1 MKVVASAPEGL
12 EKSLAEEI
20 SNLGGFNIN
29 TYKRFINFE
38 CDFET
43 FYRVHFYSRLAF
55 RFYREIASFNC
66 YDKQSLYAGV
76 RDSFDWLNWLH
87 FDKTFNVQV
96 TGRTSSLS
104 HTHFTALEVKNSITD
119 LQQAVWNKRSN
130 ISLANPDFIIHLHL
144 NNNKAILSLQSSVES
159 LHKRGYRPAIGNA
172 PLKENLASGL
182 INMTKWNGKVPLID
196 FMCGSGTFLIEAV
209 NQFLGVP
216 INIDQVYLFE
226 NWLDF
231 RQDIY
236 LNEKNKAKNK
246 IINYE
251 KLPTIIGCEI
261 NKKVFEQA
269 NVNISLAGLENYI
282 ELINNDFL
290 ALQLSCSPGIIICN
304 PPYGKKLG
312 DENELICLYEQM
324 GIFLKNNFSG
334 WEFWLLSGNPK
345 LTKYLKMKSSL
356 KIPVSNGG
364 IDCRWIKYLIRLF
377 NFCLK
382 RPLLSCLN
390 LLMFEEDKVLWLI
403 FLQASNLSLQEINR

>member
-1 MKVVASAPEGL
+1 MNVVASAPEGL
-12 EKSLAEEI
+12 EKYLAKEI

-130 ISLANPDFIIHLHL
+130 ISLDNPDFIIHLHL
-144 NNNKAILSLQSSVES
+144 NNNKAILSLQTSVES

-182 INMTKWNGKVPLID
+182 INMTQWNGKVPLID

-209 NQFLGVP
+209 NQFLEVP

-231 RQDIY
+231 RKDIY

-290 ALQLSCSPGIIICN
+290 ALQLSCTPGIIICN

-312 DENELICLYEQM
+312 DENELIYLYEQM

-364 IDCRWIKYLIRLF
+364 IDCRWIKYLIR
-377 NFCLK
+377 
-382 RPLLSCLN
+382 
-390 LLMFEEDKVLWLI
+390 
-403 FLQASNLSLQEINR
+403 

>member
-1 MKVVASAPEGL
+1 MNVVASSPEGL

-130 ISLANPDFIIHLHL
+130 ISLDNPDFIIHLHL
-144 NNNKAILSLQSSVES
+144 NNNKAILSLQSSIES

-182 INMTKWNGKVPLID
+182 INMTQWNGKVPLID

-231 RQDIY
+231 RKDIY

-290 ALQLSCSPGIIICN
+290 ALQLSCTPGIIICN

-345 LTKYLKMKSSL
+345 LTKFLKMKSSL

-364 IDCRWIKYLIRLF
+364 IDCRWIKYLIR
-377 NFCLK
+377 
-382 RPLLSCLN
+382 
-390 LLMFEEDKVLWLI
+390 
-403 FLQASNLSLQEINR
+403 

>member
-1 MKVVASAPEGL
+1 MNVVASSPEGL

-66 YDKQSLYAGV
+66 YDKQSLYEGV

-130 ISLANPDFIIHLHL
+130 ISLDNPDFIIHLHL

-182 INMTKWNGKVPLID
+182 INMTQWNGKVPLID

-209 NQFLGVP
+209 NQFLEVP

-231 RQDIY
+231 RKDIY

-269 NVNISLAGLENYI
+269 NINISLAGLENYI

-290 ALQLSCSPGIIICN
+290 ALQLSCTPGIIICN

-364 IDCRWIKYLIRLF
+364 IDCRWIKYLIR
-377 NFCLK
+377 
-382 RPLLSCLN
+382 
-390 LLMFEEDKVLWLI
+390 
-403 FLQASNLSLQEINR
+403 

>member
-1 MKVVASAPEGL
+1 MNVVASSPEGL

-76 RDSFDWLNWLH
+76 RDSFDWLNWLN

-130 ISLANPDFIIHLHL
+130 ISLDNPDFIIHLHL

-182 INMTKWNGKVPLID
+182 INMTQWNGKVPLID

-231 RQDIY
+231 RKDIY

-290 ALQLSCSPGIIICN
+290 ALQLSCTPGIIICN

-364 IDCRWIKYLIRLF
+364 IDCRWIKYLIR
-377 NFCLK
+377 
-382 RPLLSCLN
+382 
-390 LLMFEEDKVLWLI
+390 
-403 FLQASNLSLQEINR
+403 

>member
-1 MKVVASAPEGL
+1 MYDVVSSPEGL
-12 EKSLAEEI
+12 EKFLAEEI

-130 ISLANPDFIIHLHL
+130 ISLDNPDFIIHLHL

-182 INMTKWNGKVPLID
+182 INMTQWNGKVPLID

-209 NQFLGVP
+209 NQYLGVP

-226 NWLDF
+226 NWFDF

-236 LNEKNKAKNK
+236 LNEKNKAKTK

-251 KLPTIIGCEI
+251 KLPKLIGCEI

-269 NVNISLAGLENYI
+269 KVNVSLAGLENYI
-282 ELINNDFL
+282 ELINNDIL
-290 ALQLSCSPGIIICN
+290 ELHLELEPGIIICN

-312 DENELICLYEQM
+312 DENELISLYEQM

-364 IDCRWIKYLIRLF
+364 IDCRWIKYLIR
-377 NFCLK
+377 
-382 RPLLSCLN
+382 
-390 LLMFEEDKVLWLI
+390 
-403 FLQASNLSLQEINR
+403 

>member
-1 MKVVASAPEGL
+1 MNVVASSPEGL

-38 CDFET
+38 CDFAT

-96 TGRTSSLS
+96 TGRTASLS

-130 ISLANPDFIIHLHL
+130 ISLDNPDFIIHLHL

-182 INMTKWNGKVPLID
+182 INMTQWNGKVPLID

-216 INIDQVYLFE
+216 INIDQAYLFE

-231 RQDIY
+231 RKDIY
-236 LNEKNKAKNK
+236 LNEKNRAKNK
-246 IINYE
+246 NINYE

-269 NVNISLAGLENYI
+269 SVNISLAGLENYI

-290 ALQLSCSPGIIICN
+290 ELKLSSTPGIIICN

-312 DENELICLYEQM
+312 DENELIYLYEQM

-364 IDCRWIKYLIRLF
+364 IDCRWMKYLIR
-377 NFCLK
+377 
-382 RPLLSCLN
+382 
-390 LLMFEEDKVLWLI
+390 
-403 FLQASNLSLQEINR
+403 

>member
-1 MKVVASAPEGL
+1 MNVVASSPEGL

-66 YDKQSLYAGV
+66 YDKQSLYEGV

-130 ISLANPDFIIHLHL
+130 ISLDNPDFIIHLHL

-182 INMTKWNGKVPLID
+182 INMTQWNGKVPLID

-209 NQFLGVP
+209 NQYLGVP

-231 RQDIY
+231 RKDIY

-290 ALQLSCSPGIIICN
+290 ALQLSCTPGIIICN

-364 IDCRWIKYLIRLF
+364 IDCRWIKYLIR
-377 NFCLK
+377 
-382 RPLLSCLN
+382 
-390 LLMFEEDKVLWLI
+390 
-403 FLQASNLSLQEINR
+403 

>member
-1 MKVVASAPEGL
+1 MNVVASSPEGL

-130 ISLANPDFIIHLHL
+130 ISLDNPDFIIHLHL
-144 NNNKAILSLQSSVES
+144 NNNNKAILSLQSSVES

-182 INMTKWNGKVPLID
+182 INMTQWNGKVPLID

-231 RQDIY
+231 RKDIY

-251 KLPTIIGCEI
+251 KLPKIIGCEI

-290 ALQLSCSPGIIICN
+290 ALQLSCTPGIIICN

-364 IDCRWIKYLIRLF
+364 IDCRWIKYLIR
-377 NFCLK
+377 
-382 RPLLSCLN
+382 
-390 LLMFEEDKVLWLI
+390 
-403 FLQASNLSLQEINR
+403 

>member
-1 MKVVASAPEGL
+1 MNVVASSPDGL

-55 RFYREIASFNC
+55 RFYREIANFNC

-87 FDKTFNVQV
+87 FEKTFNVQV

-182 INMTKWNGKVPLID
+182 INMTQWNGKVPLID

-209 NQFLGVP
+209 NQYLGVP
-216 INIDQVYLFE
+216 INIDRVYLFE

-231 RQDIY
+231 RKDIY

-290 ALQLSCSPGIIICN
+290 ALQLSCTPGIIICN

-312 DENELICLYEQM
+312 DENELIYLYEQM

-356 KIPVSNGG
+356 KIPISNGG
-364 IDCRWIKYLIRLF
+364 IDCRWIKYLIR
-377 NFCLK
+377 
-382 RPLLSCLN
+382 
-390 LLMFEEDKVLWLI
+390 
-403 FLQASNLSLQEINR
+403 

>member
-1 MKVVASAPEGL
+1 MNVVASSPEGL

-119 LQQAVWNKRSN
+119 LQKAVWNKRSN
-130 ISLANPDFIIHLHL
+130 ISLDNPDFIIHLHL
-144 NNNKAILSLQSSVES
+144 KNNKAILSLQSSLES

-182 INMTKWNGKVPLID
+182 INMTQWNGKVPLID

-209 NQFLGVP
+209 NQFLQVP

-231 RQDIY
+231 RKDIY

-290 ALQLSCSPGIIICN
+290 ALQLSCTPGIIICN

-312 DENELICLYEQM
+312 DENELIYLYEQM

-364 IDCRWIKYLIRLF
+364 IDCRWIKYLIR
-377 NFCLK
+377 
-382 RPLLSCLN
+382 
-390 LLMFEEDKVLWLI
+390 
-403 FLQASNLSLQEINR
+403 

>member
-1 MKVVASAPEGL
+1 MNVVASAPEGL
-12 EKSLAEEI
+12 EKYLAKEI

-55 RFYREIASFNC
+55 RFYREITSFNC
-66 YDKQSLYAGV
+66 YDKQSLYEGV

-87 FDKTFNVQV
+87 YDKTFNVQV

-119 LQQAVWNKRSN
+119 LQKAVWNKRSN
-130 ISLANPDFIIHLHL
+130 ISLDNPDFIIHLHL

-182 INMTKWNGKVPLID
+182 INMTQWNGKVPLID

-231 RQDIY
+231 RKDIY

-290 ALQLSCSPGIIICN
+290 ALQLSCTPGIIICN

-312 DENELICLYEQM
+312 DENELIYLYEQM

-364 IDCRWIKYLIRLF
+364 IDCRWIKYLIR
-377 NFCLK
+377 
-382 RPLLSCLN
+382 
-390 LLMFEEDKVLWLI
+390 
-403 FLQASNLSLQEINR
+403 

>member
-1 MKVVASAPEGL
+1 MNVVASALEGL
-12 EKSLAEEI
+12 EKYLAKEI

-66 YDKQSLYAGV
+66 HDKQSLYEGV

-87 FDKTFNVQV
+87 YEKTFNVQV

-119 LQQAVWNKRSN
+119 LQKAVWNKRSN
-130 ISLANPDFIIHLHL
+130 ISLENPDFIIHLHL
-144 NNNKAILSLQSSVES
+144 NNNKAIISLQSSVES
-159 LHKRGYRPAIGNA
+159 LHKRGYRPAVGNA

-182 INMTKWNGKVPLID
+182 INMTQWNGKVPLID

-231 RQDIY
+231 RKDIY

-251 KLPTIIGCEI
+251 KLPKIIGCEI

-269 NVNISLAGLENYI
+269 NVNISLAALENYI

-290 ALQLSCSPGIIICN
+290 ELQLSCTPGIIICN

-312 DENELICLYEQM
+312 DENELIYLYEQM
-324 GIFLKNNFSG
+324 GIILKNNFSG

-364 IDCRWIKYLIRLF
+364 IDCRWIKYLIR
-377 NFCLK
+377 
-382 RPLLSCLN
+382 
-390 LLMFEEDKVLWLI
+390 
-403 FLQASNLSLQEINR
+403 

>member
-1 MKVVASAPEGL
+1 MNVVASSPEGL

-55 RFYREIASFNC
+55 RFYREIATFNC

-130 ISLANPDFIIHLHL
+130 ISLDNPDFIIHLHL

-182 INMTKWNGKVPLID
+182 INMTQWNGKVPLID

-209 NQFLGVP
+209 NQYLGVP

-231 RQDIY
+231 RKDIY

-290 ALQLSCSPGIIICN
+290 ALQLSCTPGIIICN

-364 IDCRWIKYLIRLF
+364 IDCRWIKYLIR
-377 NFCLK
+377 
-382 RPLLSCLN
+382 
-390 LLMFEEDKVLWLI
+390 
-403 FLQASNLSLQEINR
+403 

>member
-1 MKVVASAPEGL
+1 MNVVASSPEGL

-66 YDKQSLYAGV
+66 HDKQSLYAGV

-96 TGRTSSLS
+96 TGRTPYLS

-130 ISLANPDFIIHLHL
+130 ISLDNPDFIIHLHL
-144 NNNKAILSLQSSVES
+144 NNNKAILSLQSSLDS

-182 INMTKWNGKVPLID
+182 INMTQWNGKVPLID

-216 INIDQVYLFE
+216 INIDQEYLFE

-231 RQDIY
+231 RKDIY

-269 NVNISLAGLENYI
+269 KINISLAGLEHYI

-364 IDCRWIKYLIRLF
+364 IDCRWIKYLIR
-377 NFCLK
+377 
-382 RPLLSCLN
+382 
-390 LLMFEEDKVLWLI
+390 
-403 FLQASNLSLQEINR
+403 

>member
-1 MKVVASAPEGL
+1 MNVVASSPEGL

-130 ISLANPDFIIHLHL
+130 ISLDNPDFIIHLHL

-159 LHKRGYRPAIGNA
+159 LHKRGYRPALGNA

-182 INMTKWNGKVPLID
+182 INMTQWNGKVPLID

-231 RQDIY
+231 RKDIY

-251 KLPTIIGCEI
+251 KLPIIIGCEI

-290 ALQLSCSPGIIICN
+290 ALQLSCTPGIIICN

-364 IDCRWIKYLIRLF
+364 IDCRWIKYLIR
-377 NFCLK
+377 
-382 RPLLSCLN
+382 
-390 LLMFEEDKVLWLI
+390 
-403 FLQASNLSLQEINR
+403 

>member
-1 MKVVASAPEGL
+1 MNVVASSPEGL

-130 ISLANPDFIIHLHL
+130 ISLDNPDFIIHLHL
-144 NNNKAILSLQSSVES
+144 NNNKAILSLQSSLES
-159 LHKRGYRPAIGNA
+159 LHKRGYRPAVGNA

-182 INMTKWNGKVPLID
+182 INMTQWNGKVPLID

-231 RQDIY
+231 RKDIY

-290 ALQLSCSPGIIICN
+290 ALQLSCTPGIIICN

-364 IDCRWIKYLIRLF
+364 IDCRWIKYLIR
-377 NFCLK
+377 
-382 RPLLSCLN
+382 
-390 LLMFEEDKVLWLI
+390 
-403 FLQASNLSLQEINR
+403 

>member
-1 MKVVASAPEGL
+1 MNVVASSPEGL

-20 SNLGGFNIN
+20 SNLGGLNIN

-43 FYRVHFYSRLAF
+43 FYKVHFYSRLAF

-130 ISLANPDFIIHLHL
+130 VSLANPDFIIHLHL

-182 INMTKWNGKVPLID
+182 INMTQWNGKVPLID

-231 RQDIY
+231 RKDIY

-290 ALQLSCSPGIIICN
+290 ALQLSCTPGIIICN

-312 DENELICLYEQM
+312 DENELIYLYEQM

-364 IDCRWIKYLIRLF
+364 IDCRWIKYLIR
-377 NFCLK
+377 
-382 RPLLSCLN
+382 
-390 LLMFEEDKVLWLI
+390 
-403 FLQASNLSLQEINR
+403 

>member
-1 MKVVASAPEGL
+1 MNVVASSPEGL

-130 ISLANPDFIIHLHL
+130 ISLDNPDFIIHLHL

-182 INMTKWNGKVPLID
+182 INMTQWNGKVPLID

-209 NQFLGVP
+209 NQYLGVP

-231 RQDIY
+231 RKDIY

-290 ALQLSCSPGIIICN
+290 ALQLSCTPGIIICN

-312 DENELICLYEQM
+312 DENDLICLYEQM

-364 IDCRWIKYLIRLF
+364 IDCRWIKYLIR
-377 NFCLK
+377 
-382 RPLLSCLN
+382 
-390 LLMFEEDKVLWLI
+390 
-403 FLQASNLSLQEINR
+403 

>member
-1 MKVVASAPEGL
+1 MNVVASSPEGL

-43 FYRVHFYSRLAF
+43 FYRIHFYSRLAF

-76 RDSFDWLNWLH
+76 RDSFDWLHWLH

-104 HTHFTALEVKNSITD
+104 HTHYTALEVKNSITD

-130 ISLANPDFIIHLHL
+130 VSLANPDFIIHLHL

-182 INMTKWNGKVPLID
+182 INMTQWNGKVPLID

-209 NQFLGVP
+209 NQYLGVP

-231 RQDIY
+231 RKDIY

-290 ALQLSCSPGIIICN
+290 ALQLSCTPGIIICN

-312 DENELICLYEQM
+312 DENELIYLYEQM

-364 IDCRWIKYLIRLF
+364 IDCRWIKYLIR
-377 NFCLK
+377 
-382 RPLLSCLN
+382 
-390 LLMFEEDKVLWLI
+390 
-403 FLQASNLSLQEINR
+403 

>member
-1 MKVVASAPEGL
+1 MNVVASSPEGL

-76 RDSFDWLNWLH
+76 RDSFDWLTWLH

-96 TGRTSSLS
+96 TGRTSSLT

-119 LQQAVWNKRSN
+119 LQEAAWNKRSN
-130 ISLANPDFIIHLHL
+130 ISLDHPDFIIHLHL

-182 INMTKWNGKVPLID
+182 INMTQWNGKVPLID

-216 INIDQVYLFE
+216 INIDQEYLFE

-231 RQDIY
+231 RKDVY

-261 NKKVFEQA
+261 NKKVFDQA

-290 ALQLSCSPGIIICN
+290 ALHLSCTPGIIICN

-312 DENELICLYEQM
+312 DENELIWLYEQM

-364 IDCRWIKYLIRLF
+364 IDCRWIKYLIR
-377 NFCLK
+377 
-382 RPLLSCLN
+382 
-390 LLMFEEDKVLWLI
+390 
-403 FLQASNLSLQEINR
+403 

>member
-1 MKVVASAPEGL
+1 MNVVASSPAGL

-119 LQQAVWNKRSN
+119 LQQAVWKKRSN
-130 ISLANPDFIIHLHL
+130 ISLDNPDLIIHLHL

-182 INMTKWNGKVPLID
+182 INMTQWNGKVPLID

-209 NQFLGVP
+209 NQYLEVP

-231 RQDIY
+231 RKDIY

-251 KLPTIIGCEI
+251 KLPPIIGCEI

-290 ALQLSCSPGIIICN
+290 ALQLSCTPGIIICN

-312 DENELICLYEQM
+312 DENELIYLYEQM

-364 IDCRWIKYLIRLF
+364 IDCRWIKYLIR
-377 NFCLK
+377 
-382 RPLLSCLN
+382 
-390 LLMFEEDKVLWLI
+390 
-403 FLQASNLSLQEINR
+403 

>member
-1 MKVVASAPEGL
+1 MNVVASSPEGL

-119 LQQAVWNKRSN
+119 LQKAVWNKRSN

-182 INMTKWNGKVPLID
+182 INMTQWNGKVPLID

-231 RQDIY
+231 RKDIY

-269 NVNISLAGLENYI
+269 NLNISLAGLENYI

-290 ALQLSCSPGIIICN
+290 ELQLKLTPGIIICN

-364 IDCRWIKYLIRLF
+364 IDCRWIKYLIR
-377 NFCLK
+377 
-382 RPLLSCLN
+382 
-390 LLMFEEDKVLWLI
+390 
-403 FLQASNLSLQEINR
+403 

>member
-1 MKVVASAPEGL
+1 MNVVASSPEGL

-130 ISLANPDFIIHLHL
+130 ISLDNPDFIIHLHL
-144 NNNKAILSLQSSVES
+144 NNNRAILSLQSSVES

-182 INMTKWNGKVPLID
+182 INMTQWNGKVPLID

-209 NQFLGVP
+209 NQYLGVP

-231 RQDIY
+231 RKDIY

-290 ALQLSCSPGIIICN
+290 ALQLSCTPGIIICN

-312 DENELICLYEQM
+312 DENELIYLYEQM

-364 IDCRWIKYLIRLF
+364 IDCRWIKYLIR
-377 NFCLK
+377 
-382 RPLLSCLN
+382 
-390 LLMFEEDKVLWLI
+390 
-403 FLQASNLSLQEINR
+403 

>member
-1 MKVVASAPEGL
+1 MNVVASAPEGL

-29 TYKRFINFE
+29 THKRFINFE

-66 YDKQSLYAGV
+66 YDKQSLYEGV

-87 FDKTFNVQV
+87 YEKTFNVQV

-130 ISLANPDFIIHLHL
+130 ISLDNPDFIIHLHL

-182 INMTKWNGKVPLID
+182 INMTQWNGKVPLID

-209 NQFLGVP
+209 NQFLEVP

-231 RQDIY
+231 RKDIY
-236 LNEKNKAKNK
+236 INEKNKAKKK

-290 ALQLSCSPGIIICN
+290 ALQLSCTPGIIICN

-364 IDCRWIKYLIRLF
+364 IDCRWIKYLIR
-377 NFCLK
+377 
-382 RPLLSCLN
+382 
-390 LLMFEEDKVLWLI
+390 
-403 FLQASNLSLQEINR
+403 

>member
-1 MKVVASAPEGL
+1 MNVVASAPEGL
-12 EKSLAEEI
+12 EKYLAKEI

-130 ISLANPDFIIHLHL
+130 ISLDNPDFIIHLHL

-182 INMTKWNGKVPLID
+182 INMTQWNGKVPLID

-231 RQDIY
+231 RKDIY

-290 ALQLSCSPGIIICN
+290 ALKLNCTPGIIICN

-364 IDCRWIKYLIRLF
+364 IDCRWIKYLIR
-377 NFCLK
+377 
-382 RPLLSCLN
+382 
-390 LLMFEEDKVLWLI
+390 
-403 FLQASNLSLQEINR
+403 

>member
-1 MKVVASAPEGL
+1 MNVVASSPAGL

-87 FDKTFNVQV
+87 FEKTFNVQV

-104 HTHFTALEVKNSITD
+104 HTHYTALEVKNSITD

-130 ISLANPDFIIHLHL
+130 VSLANPDFIIHLHL

-182 INMTKWNGKVPLID
+182 INMTQWNGKVPLID

-209 NQFLGVP
+209 NQYLEVP

-231 RQDIY
+231 RKDIY

-282 ELINNDFL
+282 ELINNNFL
-290 ALQLSCSPGIIICN
+290 ALQLSCTPGIIICN

-312 DENELICLYEQM
+312 DENELIYLYEQM

-364 IDCRWIKYLIRLF
+364 IDCRWIKYLIR
-377 NFCLK
+377 
-382 RPLLSCLN
+382 
-390 LLMFEEDKVLWLI
+390 
-403 FLQASNLSLQEINR
+403 

>member
-1 MKVVASAPEGL
+1 MNVVASSPAGL

-76 RDSFDWLNWLH
+76 RDSFDWLHWLH

-104 HTHFTALEVKNSITD
+104 HTHYTALEVKNSITD

-130 ISLANPDFIIHLHL
+130 VSLANPDFIIHLHL

-182 INMTKWNGKVPLID
+182 INMTQWNGKVPLID

-209 NQFLGVP
+209 NQYLEVP

-231 RQDIY
+231 RKDIY

-290 ALQLSCSPGIIICN
+290 ALQLSCTPGIIICN

-312 DENELICLYEQM
+312 DENELINLYEQM

-364 IDCRWIKYLIRLF
+364 IDCRWIKYLIR
-377 NFCLK
+377 
-382 RPLLSCLN
+382 
-390 LLMFEEDKVLWLI
+390 
-403 FLQASNLSLQEINR
+403 

>member
-1 MKVVASAPEGL
+1 MNVVAPVPEGL
-12 EKSLAEEI
+12 EKYLAEEI

-38 CDFET
+38 CDFDT
-43 FYRVHFYSRLAF
+43 FYRVHFYSRIAF

-66 YDKQSLYAGV
+66 YDKQSLYEGV
-76 RDSFDWLNWLH
+76 RDSFDWLDWVH
-87 FDKTFNVQV
+87 YEKTFNVQV

-104 HTHFTALEVKNSITD
+104 HTHFTALQVKNSITD

-130 ISLANPDFIIHLHL
+130 ISLDNPDFIIHLHL
-144 NNNKAILSLQSSVES
+144 NNNKAIISLQSSVES
-159 LHKRGYRPAIGNA
+159 LHKRGYRPAVGNA

-182 INMTKWNGKVPLID
+182 INMTHWNGKVPLID

-209 NQFLGVP
+209 NQFLEVP

-231 RQDIY
+231 RKDIY

-290 ALQLSCSPGIIICN
+290 ALQLSCTPGIIICN

-312 DENELICLYEQM
+312 DENELIYLYEQM

-364 IDCRWIKYLIRLF
+364 IDCRWIKYLIR
-377 NFCLK
+377 
-382 RPLLSCLN
+382 
-390 LLMFEEDKVLWLI
+390 
-403 FLQASNLSLQEINR
+403 